1 MKYIASFLISQNRKR
16 KLQGKFAWRKRLRA
30 TCLIFDLKGNLKI
43 VLSDFCKTFKSE
55 YSVLRQLIPV
65 LKVGQI
71 TSLHA
76 NLS

>member
-43 VLSDFCKTFKSE
+43 VLSDFCKSE